1 MTHPS
6 RVLLDSVSDIKK
18 YYSDNQKPIIFVSPT
33 NFNVMGIHR
42 WVDQWLNITLLD
54 CFDGRHPNILNIKND
69 SLIAFTSTQDINKY
83 LLTHEKTQKIMS
95 SSADGPKPAFV
106 FLFFDDV
113 LEQICASMGS
123 EVLLPPNKLVRE
135 IDSKIMTTEL
145 GNAVGVRSVPNVLTK
160 INSFDA
166 LKTIAREAGLGDR
179 WVIQAAYGD
188 SGKTTFFIQSETDY
202 SKVSALI
209 EKEDQVKVMRWIRC
223 TESAIEACAT
233 RWGTFVGPLMTELIG
248 LEELTPYKGG
258 WCGNELYPDVFST
271 EVRAQVRQKSQAIG
285 DALYE
290 KGYRGYFELD
300 YLIDLDSG
308 EVFLGEI
315 NARITGIS
323 AMTNLSDFSDRQI
336 PLFLFHLLEFD
347 PNVDLTLK
355 VGDFNDAVLACGA
368 EGIAAQVILKYA
380 EDPLTIVTNAPV
392 SGVYTLDGDRKLTL
406 MFASHERRDALG
418 PNEIF
423 IMRITSKGDHAYKG
437 CDLAIMFLNTV
448 ICEKKGHLNLF
459 GKEMVNALKSL
470 FEFRALNSEERS
482 QVELCNS
489 PGSVKSMEAL

>member
-1 MTHPS
+1 
-6 RVLLDSVSDIKK
+6 
-18 YYSDNQKPIIFVSPT
+18 
-33 NFNVMGIHR
+33 
-42 WVDQWLNITLLD
+42 
-54 CFDGRHPNILNIKND
+54 
-69 SLIAFTSTQDINKY
+69 
-83 LLTHEKTQKIMS
+83 
-95 SSADGPKPAFV
+95 
-106 FLFFDDV
+106 
-113 LEQICASMGS
+113 
-123 EVLLPPNKLVRE
+123 
-135 IDSKIMTTEL
+135 
-145 GNAVGVRSVPNVLTK
+145 
-160 INSFDA
+160 
-166 LKTIAREAGLGDR
+166 
-179 WVIQAAYGD
+179 
-188 SGKTTFFIQSETDY
+188 
-202 SKVSALI
+202 
-209 EKEDQVKVMRWIRC
+209 
-223 TESAIEACAT
+223 
-233 RWGTFVGPLMTELIG
+233 
-248 LEELTPYKGG
+248 
-258 WCGNELYPDVFST
+258 
-271 EVRAQVRQKSQAIG
+271 
-285 DALYE
+285 
-290 KGYRGYFELD
+290 
-300 YLIDLDSG
+300 
-308 EVFLGEI
+308 VFLGEI

>member
-1 MTHPS
+1 MTHSS

-18 YYSDNQKPIIFVSPT
+18 YYSDNQKQIIFVSPT

-69 SLIAFTSTQDINKY
+69 SSIAFTSTQDINKY

-95 SSADGPKPAFV
+95 SSAGGPKPAFV

-123 EVLLPPNKLVRE
+123 EVLLPPNKLVCE

-166 LKTIAREAGLGDR
+166 LKTIGREAGLGDR
-179 WVIQAAYGD
+179 WVIQTAYGD

-258 WCGNELYPDVFST
+258 WCGNELYTDVFST

-380 EDPLTIVTNAPV
+380 EEPLTIVTNAPV
-392 SGVYTLDGDRKLTL
+392 SGVYTLDSDRKLTL
-406 MFASHERRDALG
+406 MFPSHERRDALG